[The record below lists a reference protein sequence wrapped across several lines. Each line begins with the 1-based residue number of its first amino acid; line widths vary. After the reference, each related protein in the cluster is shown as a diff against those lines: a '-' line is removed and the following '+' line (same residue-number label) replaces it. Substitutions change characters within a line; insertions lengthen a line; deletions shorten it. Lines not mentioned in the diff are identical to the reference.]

1 MQMQR
6 MSKSSVAEDHC
17 IFSVNI
23 LTSGSSR
30 SLSLHGVLRTGKTI
44 GHPLFALP
52 SLSGPDNEYGEGV
65 LHFLP
70 AAAAAPLLRTA
81 T

>member
-1 MQMQR
+1 
-6 MSKSSVAEDHC
+6 
-17 IFSVNI
+17 VNI

-30 SLSLHGVLRTGKTI
+30 SVSLHAVLCAGKTI
-44 GHPLFALP
+44 GQPLFALR

-70 AAAAAPLLRTA
+70 AAAAPLLKTA
-81 T
+81 A

>member
-1 MQMQR
+1 MTI
-6 MSKSSVAEDHC
+6 SSVAKNRY
-17 IFSVNI
+17 ILSVNV

-30 SLSLHGVLRTGKTI
+30 SVSLHAVPRAGKTI

-52 SLSGPDNEYGEGV
+52 SLSGPDKEYGEGV

-70 AAAAAPLLRTA
+70 AAAPLLRRVA
-81 T
+81 

>member
-1 MQMQR
+1 
-6 MSKSSVAEDHC
+6 
-17 IFSVNI
+17 VNI

-30 SLSLHGVLRTGKTI
+30 SVSLQTVLCAGKTF

-65 LHFLP
+65 LQFLP
-70 AAAAAPLLRTA
+70 AAAPLLRTA
-81 T
+81 A